1 MGLLREGWG
10 RGLSYYLNPAMIAQK
25 QLRCWFYCRWIKGY
39 SFN

>member
-25 QLRCWFYCRWIKGY
+25 AVTMLVLL
-39 SFN
+39 SP